1 MKQLITGSSKAI
13 FLCLFSIIVFLTSCN
28 KEKEDSQNQALDKST
43 DLKPVVI
50 TDQKN
55 AKKVKYKSI
64 KEIVNSGHK
73 TKLEKF
79 ILKMKNKHG
88 LRAIDD
94 LGGIPT
100 DPSSEAEA
108 AQILQPMN
116 AEILTYLTQTYPHL
130 GSASVVN
137 VNDPDFAYFAQVY
150 SIAEQ
155 SGFITASNS
164 NLVTARAIPT
174 WLRCTVDLVMGYF
187 DVRGLISGL
196 GTFEFGTVWA
206 VVKTAIK
213 KYVGWFAAAI
223 LVYDIATECI

>member
-1 MKQLITGSSKAI
+1 MKHLLMGSSKTI
-13 FLCLFSIIVFLTSCN
+13 FLCLFSMIIFSTSCN
-28 KEKEDSQNQALDKST
+28 KEKADSRNHALDKSA
-43 DLKPVVI
+43 DLKPALT
-50 TDQKN
+50 TDPKN

-64 KEIVNSGHK
+64 KEIVNSGYK

-94 LGGIPT
+94 LGGIPA

-116 AEILTYLTQTYPHL
+116 AKILTYLTQTYPHL

-137 VNDPDFAYFAQVY
+137 VNDPDFTYFAQVY

-155 SGFITASNS
+155 SGFITASNT
-164 NLVTARAIPT
+164 NLITAREIPT
-174 WLRCTVDLVMGYF
+174 WLRCTVEVIGGFF
-187 DVRGLISGL
+187 DVYSLIRGL
-196 GTFEFGTVWA
+196 GTFEFGTVWS
-206 VVKTAIK
+206 VVKSAVK
-213 KYVGWFAAAI
+213 KYVGWFAAAVLI
-223 LVYDIATECI
+223 YDIATECI